1 MSTFALFMLSN
12 VKLVT
17 FHLIKSTSDTYI
29 PELCSTLQMINFYDN
44 LLIMKYGK
52 IMNNLTFEMKTHFK
66 YWLRVISTATCI
78 KIYTRM
84 EDQYKSK
91 LHNWGVV
98 SIIDS

>member
-1 MSTFALFMLSN
+1 MATFALFMLSN

-17 FHLIKSTSDTYI
+17 FHWIKSAADTYI

-66 YWLRVISTATCI
+66 YWLRVISTVTCI

-84 EDQYKSK
+84 EDGRS
-91 LHNWGVV
+91 V
-98 SIIDS
+98 